1 MNFEFYVDQ
10 DPAFHS
16 NADPDPADILFLF
29 LVDFVLLFEKLAKV
43 TLTFSFIREH
53 GKDERYKAIEKSRDR
68 ESMFNEYIID
78 MKKKV
83 SLNLF
88 LHLSGAEGLCN
99 LTNFS
104 HFGVG

>member
-1 MNFEFYVDQ
+1 M
-10 DPAFHS
+10 
-16 NADPDPADILFLF
+16 LFLMY
-29 LVDFVLLFEKLAKV
+29 FVLLAKV

-83 SLNLF
+83 SFKPSSGLF
-88 LHLSGAEGLCN
+88 LRLWGDGRL
-99 LTNFS
+99 
-104 HFGVG
+104 V